1 MEYTIIF
8 LDSVLE
14 KDLPSL
20 PKKVRSRAVDA
31 INERLTVDPVNLG
44 EPLYH
49 SFKGFRRLRVGD
61 YRIMYYTDTTKHE
74 VTIVTIGHRDTIYEK
89 ALKVLK
95 NYVFQ

>member
-61 YRIMYYTDTTKHE
+61 YRIMYCADTTKYE

>member
-14 KDLPSL
+14 EDLPNL
-20 PKKVRSRAVDA
+20 PKKVRSRAIDA
-31 INERLTVDPVNLG
+31 IKERLTVNPIDFG
-44 EPLYH
+44 E
-49 SFKGFRRLRVGD
+49 SFCYKLKGFRRLRVGD
-61 YRIMYYTDTTKHE
+61 YRIMYYTDTKKHE

-89 ALKVLK
+89 ALKVLN